1 MRNMV
6 VVGTIVSALSSQ
18 ILPQLLFLA
27 VMALGDG
34 VDRLIPFMIFYVA
47 SMSGLL
53 VWIYMMGRFGSR
65 RTFLTALIV
74 LAIGLVCF
82 LLPFAAAIEW
92 SAFLIGVGSIGV
104 GSIMTTILSQLKEGK
119 LQSAKGGTDPLVV
132 VLIAWIGLFAYT
144 LSRSY
149 NLAVLLFLLSLLLP
163 WRFVRRLPF
172 EKTAMWTLSTPLFVR
187 AFVVVTLFTLASRLI
202 RLLEGMRGFVEVFLL
217 LLIMLGYMGWVLMQ
231 QRTRAYVTAKQ
242 TRQVQFLAYTVG
254 LFGGW
259 TLIGAVFTSFAL
271 YSFHVLVFYVFLP
284 FLAGVLGWILFNRT
298 FTWARH
304 PYVVLF
310 VSSLVFFFGLL
321 HPIAFIPVLFV
332 SGYTQTMYSSIGHV
346 QLYAAYGDNKEFA
359 SLVMQLWKKFGM
371 VVAQSTLMIGLLTY
385 GLIVGQT
392 INGGVSFAIPRDWVF
407 GVLLVTWS
415 INVGL
420 VRLYGWQAK
429 PLADSH
435 PK

>member
-1 MRNMV
+1 MRNML
-6 VVGTIVSALSSQ
+6 VVGTIISALSSQ

-53 VWIYMMGRFGSR
+53 VWIYMMSRFGSR

-119 LQSAKGGTDPLVV
+119 PQSAKGGTGQLVV

-172 EKTAMWTLSTPLFVR
+172 EKTATWTLSTPFVCPGVR
-187 AFVVVTLFTLASRLI
+187 VV
-202 RLLEGMRGFVEVFLL
+202 RLLARLLFRIASSGRFHPGPVRQRVYPDDVFEHRACPVICGL
-217 LLIMLGYMGWVLMQ
+217 WRQ
-231 QRTRAYVTAKQ
+231 Q
-242 TRQVQFLAYTVG
+242 
-254 LFGGW
+254 
-259 TLIGAVFTSFAL
+259 
-271 YSFHVLVFYVFLP
+271 
-284 FLAGVLGWILFNRT
+284 GVRF
-298 FTWARH
+298 ARH
-304 PYVVLF
+304 
-310 VSSLVFFFGLL
+310 
-321 HPIAFIPVLFV
+321 A
-332 SGYTQTMYSSIGHV
+332 TMEKVRDGRRTKYLDDRVIDVRVDRRPDDQWGC
-346 QLYAAYGDNKEFA
+346 
-359 SLVMQLWKKFGM
+359 
-371 VVAQSTLMIGLLTY
+371 
-385 GLIVGQT
+385 IV
-392 INGGVSFAIPRDWVF
+392 RD
-407 GVLLVTWS
+407 S
-415 INVGL
+415 
-420 VRLYGWQAK
+420 A
-429 PLADSH
+429 
-435 PK
+435 